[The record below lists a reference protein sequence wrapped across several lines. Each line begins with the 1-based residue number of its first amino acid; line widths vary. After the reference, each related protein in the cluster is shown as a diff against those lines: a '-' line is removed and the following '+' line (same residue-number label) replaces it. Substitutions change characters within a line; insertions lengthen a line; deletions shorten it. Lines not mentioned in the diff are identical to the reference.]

1 MQRTMLKSKI
11 HKATV
16 TDANAEYEGSM
27 TIAEDIMEAAD
38 IIENEKIQVVNI
50 TNGSRLE
57 TYAIKGRRG
66 SGQMIVNGAAAKV
79 MNKGDIVIVLT
90 YMLLPDQEAKESV
103 PRIVRLDKN
112 NNIISFVTSD
122 VV

>member
-38 IIENEKIQVVNI
+38 IIENEKIQVVNV

-57 TYAIKGRRG
+57 TYAIKGRSG

-90 YMLLPDQEAKESV
+90 YMLLPDEEAKERV

-112 NNIISFVTSD
+112 NSIISFVTSD

>member
-16 TDANAEYEGSM
+16 TNANVDYEGSM

-38 IIENEKIQVVNI
+38 IIENEKIQVVDV

-66 SGQMIVNGAAAKV
+66 SGHMTINGAAAKV
-79 MNKGDIVIVLT
+79 MHKGDKVIVLT
-90 YMLLPDQEAKESV
+90 YMSLQDDKARDHN
-103 PRIVRLDKN
+103 PRIVRLDEN
-112 NNIISFVTSD
+112 NEIVSLITST